1 VLAELFS
8 QYEAGYLLVAGLNQ
22 YRIGAQR
29 KGYRYSG
36 GANN

>member
-1 VLAELFS
+1 
-8 QYEAGYLLVAGLNQ
+8 LVAGLNQ

-29 KGYRYSG
+29 EFSSVSYRYSG